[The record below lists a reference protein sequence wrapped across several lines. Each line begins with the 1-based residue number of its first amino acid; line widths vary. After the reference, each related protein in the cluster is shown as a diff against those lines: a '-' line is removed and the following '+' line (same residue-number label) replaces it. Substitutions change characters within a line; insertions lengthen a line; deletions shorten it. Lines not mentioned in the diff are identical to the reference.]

1 MTVGPRLSPTYI
13 QWPYRVDLDDGRTNI
28 GAIDLTISP
37 ESIDEIH
44 ELNDM
49 PILKKR
55 VALLNSENNG
65 VMTLGMLCEKAL
77 DNGIWY
83 SYLEFG
89 FRPDY
94 DYSAINITKIDSLF
108 YNYVS
113 STQGDDFAKALQPFL
128 VWEEQSVTLY
138 GNKPSHMY
146 SVFLSAPE
154 QAHIEQ
160 GFSHLIDWLRAEF
173 AVP

>member
-1 MTVGPRLSPTYI
+1 MTVGPRLTPTYV
-13 QWPYRVDLDDGRTNI
+13 QWPYRVDLEDGRTNI
-28 GAIDLTISP
+28 GAIDLTKNP
-37 ESIDEIH
+37 ERLDEIH
-44 ELNDM
+44 ELDNM

-55 VALLNSENNG
+55 IGLLSSDNNG
-65 VMTLGMLCEKAL
+65 VMTLGILCEQDPA
-77 DNGIWY
+77 DNIWY

-94 DYSAINITKIDSLF
+94 DYSEINLAEIDSLF
-108 YNYVS
+108 YKYVS
-113 STQGDDFAKALQPFL
+113 STQGDVFAKALQPFL
-128 VWEEQSVTLY
+128 IWERQNVTLY

-146 SVFLSAPE
+146 SVFLAVEE
-154 QAHIEQ
+154 QSHVEQ